1 MRDSYESAIYSKHSP
16 QMDVI
21 SEKESEYNKSTSTN
35 NRNRMQ
41 NAANINTG
49 FSSS

>member
-1 MRDSYESAIYSKHSP
+1 MRDSYESAIYSKHAP

-21 SEKESEYNKSTSTN
+21 SEQDSEYNKSTSTN
-35 NRNRMQ
+35 NRMKNR
-41 NAANINTG
+41 ANINTG